1 MVNRGVIVVMLAKE
15 NPIKTAMSVLIA
27 AIKYYMVRLID
38 LKKIYLKGSVHRSML
53 LY

>member
-1 MVNRGVIVVMLAKE
+1 MVNAGVIVVMLAKE

-38 LKKIYLKGSVHRSML
+38 LFKKII
-53 LY
+53 